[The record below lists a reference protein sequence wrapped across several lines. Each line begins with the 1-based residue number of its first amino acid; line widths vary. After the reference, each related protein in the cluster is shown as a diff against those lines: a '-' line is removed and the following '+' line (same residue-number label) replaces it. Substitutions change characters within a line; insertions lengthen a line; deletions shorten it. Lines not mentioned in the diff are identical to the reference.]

1 MYETPDEF
9 RQKFVT
15 QFVGFMR
22 DCNFHYAAS
31 RSHSNILCDIAYCHR
46 PSVQYWERL
55 TTALVV
61 EALEAYMPTQSTDHP
76 DNVAFLHERITD
88 HLYMRR
94 HDERNA
100 LMLAALPLDARPKD
114 AAETA
119 DWICAELERLEDE
132 KNLEFAET
140 DGATCGE
147 AALIHLAVLESAT
160 GDIRMLDPHAD
171 FAHELLAQAK
181 TSAARFGTHKAKRVP
196 AFVIG

>member
-9 RQKFVT
+9 RQKFVN

-31 RSHSNILCDIAYCHR
+31 RSHSNILCGIAYCHR

-61 EALEAYMPTQSTDHP
+61 EALESYMPTQSTDHP

-88 HLYMRR
+88 HLHMRR

-100 LMLAALPLDARPKD
+100 LMLAALPVSARPKD

-119 DWICAELERLEDE
+119 DWICAELERLGDE
-132 KNLEFAET
+132 ENLEFAET
-140 DGATCGE
+140 DGVKCGE
-147 AALIHLAVLESAT
+147 AALLHLAVLESAT
-160 GDIRMLDPHAD
+160 GDNRMFDPHAD
-171 FAHELLAQAK
+171 YAHELLAQAK
-181 TSAARFGTHKAKRVP
+181 ISALRSGKHKATEVP
-196 AFVIG
+196 TVVFG